1 LFALHRSH
9 RLRKNEEF
17 QIVFQQGT
25 SSANRQFVVYALR
38 KEEQAVFRV
47 GISVSKKIGN
57 AVTRNRVKR
66 YIREAILS
74 LEQQIDDAYDLVVI
88 ARQGTEELSLDE
100 LRSSLLHVLKRANV
114 LKRGSLPKDKK
125 VERDA

>member
-1 LFALHRSH
+1 LHRSH